1 MGWFSSSSFNW
12 IELNYENG
20 LDHLLKSSFDKK
32 VLLFKHSTR
41 CSISSMAKN
50 RVESVKEAM
59 EIEDFF
65 LLDLIKYREISNE
78 IASKFNVTH
87 ESPQVLVIK
96 DGVCLK
102 DLSHSDISWDNI
114 S

>member
-12 IELNYENG
+12 IELNNENG
-20 LDHLLKSSFDKK
+20 LDHLIKSSFDKK

-50 RVESVKEAM
+50 RIESVKELR
-59 EIEDFF
+59 EIEGCF
-65 LLDLIKYREISNE
+65 LLDLIKHRDISNE
-78 IASKFNVTH
+78 IASKFNVIH

-96 DGVCLK
+96 DGVCVK
-102 DLSHSDISWDNI
+102 DLSHSNISWDNI

>member
-12 IELNYENG
+12 IELNNENG
-20 LDHLLKSSFDKK
+20 LDHLIKSSFDKK

-50 RVESVKEAM
+50 RIESVKEPR
-59 EIEDFF
+59 EIEGCF
-65 LLDLIKYREISNE
+65 LLDLIKHRDISNE
-78 IASKFNVTH
+78 IASKFSVIH

-96 DGVCLK
+96 DGVCVK
-102 DLSHSDISWDNI
+102 DLSHSNISWDNI

>member
-12 IELNYENG
+12 IELNNENG
-20 LDHLLKSSFDKK
+20 LDRLIKSSFDKK

-50 RVESVKEAM
+50 RIESVKEPRG
-59 EIEDFF
+59 IEACF
-65 LLDLIKYREISNE
+65 LLDLIKHREISNE
-78 IASKFNVTH
+78 TASNFNVTH
-87 ESPQVLVIK
+87 ESPQVLIIK

-102 DLSHSDISWDNI
+102 DLSHSDISWENI

>member
-1 MGWFSSSSFNW
+1 
-12 IELNYENG
+12 
-20 LDHLLKSSFDKK
+20 
-32 VLLFKHSTR
+32 
-41 CSISSMAKN
+41 MAKN
-50 RVESVKEAM
+50 RIESVKEPS
-59 EIEDFF
+59 EIEGCF

-102 DLSHSDISWDNI
+102 DLSHSDISWENI